1 MKRCI
6 LFFVYLFL
14 SVYCYS
20 QAIEVLEDTLLMEYP
35 TVDKLSYEQKNDL
48 KRYNRDIHFILDDFL
63 GNKGYRKS
71 IKRTFVRQL
80 NVSYKEN
87 TYDIALYDITFKDN
101 VLEGREMN
109 TFFRLTKIPLYEM
122 PISFYLYYPNTD
134 HIIILC
140 LSGINYYIDKNNQI
154 KSDIGD
160 LDDENT
166 MCFLELVKDY
176 LCKSH

>member
-1 MKRCI
+1 MKLCI
-6 LFFVYLFL
+6 LLFASLFL

-35 TVDKLSYEQKNDL
+35 TVDKLSYEQKTDL
-48 KRYNRDIHFILDDFL
+48 RRHDKDIYLILDDFL
-63 GNKGYRKS
+63 ENKAYRKS

-87 TYDIALYDITFKDN
+87 IYDIALYDITFKDN
-101 VLEGREMN
+101 VLGGREMN
-109 TFFRLTKIPLYEM
+109 TFFRLKKIPLYKM

-140 LSGINYYIDKNNQI
+140 LSGINYYIDENNQI

-160 LDDENT
+160 MDDEKT

-176 LCKSH
+176 LCKFH